1 MMSNYV
7 AIPEQKKEKMKTV
20 EVTVDVMFVNNIP
33 FVIYHLE
40 KCEVHHNWK
49 HGGSES
55 GYLLKALHSIKSV
68 YTNKNI
74 FINTIYMD
82 NEF

>member
-1 MMSNYV
+1 MSNYV

-40 KCEVHHNWK
+40 KCEVHHN
-49 HGGSES
+49 
-55 GYLLKALHSIKSV
+55 
-68 YTNKNI
+68 
-74 FINTIYMD
+74 
-82 NEF
+82 